1 MKPIDVLSRHG
12 SSFYLASRLLR
23 PADAR
28 DITVLYAACRMIDDL
43 ADEGH
48 HEPEVLQQITTA
60 LRQRDLEA
68 IPVDGFAEMVERRQL
83 DLVPLITLASRA
95 AREAETT
102 ELVADEEALLDY
114 CYDVAGTVGELMCPL
129 IGANEASARG
139 PATALGIGMQLTNIA
154 RDVLEDAQ
162 RGRRYLPGTW
172 VAHLSA
178 QTIAEARS
186 DDLELVQR
194 AIGKTVRLAESYY
207 CRADENMSLIPFRNR
222 QAIRIAARLY
232 RAIGLR
238 VLDQGCRYWEGR
250 VSLSSRERISLA
262 LRTLFGPGY
271 LSPPQ
276 GA

>member
-1 MKPIDVLSRHG
+1 
-12 SSFYLASRLLR
+12 
-23 PADAR
+23 
-28 DITVLYAACRMIDDL
+28 
-43 ADEGH
+43 
-48 HEPEVLQQITTA
+48 
-60 LRQRDLEA
+60 
-68 IPVDGFAEMVERRQL
+68 
-83 DLVPLITLASRA
+83 
-95 AREAETT
+95 
-102 ELVADEEALLDY
+102 
-114 CYDVAGTVGELMCPL
+114 MCPL